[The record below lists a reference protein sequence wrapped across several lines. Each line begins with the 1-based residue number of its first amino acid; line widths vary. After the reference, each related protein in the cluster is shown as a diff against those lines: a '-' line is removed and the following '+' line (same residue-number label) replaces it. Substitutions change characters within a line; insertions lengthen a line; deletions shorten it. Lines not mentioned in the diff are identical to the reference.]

1 MAVWTNRPEIVL
13 FDEVE
18 EILCR
23 AVCNWAGV
31 PLDDSES
38 TRRTRELSAMVEGAG
53 SVGPRNWRGQFLR
66 ARTERWARHLVGQ
79 ARAGLNEPPEV
90 SALRSVA
97 MHRDA
102 AGALMDERVAAVE
115 MINLLRPPVAIAR
128 YVIFAALALHRR
140 PDCRERLIAGS
151 DAEREAF
158 VQEVRRFFPF
168 FPFVGGRV
176 RSEEHTSELQSLMR
190 ISYAV
195 FCLKKKT
202 EITIVTTVYK

>member
-66 ARTERWARHLVGQ
+66 ARTERWARHLVGR
-79 ARAGLNEPPEV
+79 ARAGPIAPPAV
-90 SALRSVA
+90 AALRSVA
-97 MHRDA
+97 IPRA
-102 AGALMDERVAAVE
+102 APGAPRAQ
-115 MINLLRPPVAIAR
+115 RIAEAGLTT
-128 YVIFAALALHRR
+128 IPDRR
-140 PDCRERLIAGS
+140 E
-151 DAEREAF
+151 
-158 VQEVRRFFPF
+158 
-168 FPFVGGRV
+168 
-176 RSEEHTSELQSLMR
+176 
-190 ISYAV
+190 
-195 FCLKKKT
+195 
-202 EITIVTTVYK
+202 

>member
-79 ARAGLNEPPEV
+79 ARAGLIEPPEV
-90 SALRSVA
+90 SAL
-97 MHRDA
+97 
-102 AGALMDERVAAVE
+102 
-115 MINLLRPPVAIAR
+115 
-128 YVIFAALALHRR
+128 
-140 PDCRERLIAGS
+140 
-151 DAEREAF
+151 
-158 VQEVRRFFPF
+158 
-168 FPFVGGRV
+168 

-195 FCLKKKT
+195 FCLEQKNR
-202 EITIVTTVYK
+202 